1 VSEVRVESRRPRPG
15 GSPGASSAIAPARGS
30 RSRLHAGGGCL
41 WQVERFALVGIIAV
55 LVTTFCILRP
65 ATFATTANAQ
75 VILGS
80 QASLAVVALGALI
93 PLVAGHFD
101 LSVGAVAGLSSVVA
115 AAAMARF
122 HQSLP
127 IAIAVALLVALA
139 CGVVNGLVVTRL
151 RVNSFIATV
160 GSATVIGGL
169 VQAYTHGLS
178 ISNGVSPALTS
189 LGTAHLFGLPRSVT
203 VAALATLAVWYL
215 LAHTPLGRHLHA
227 LGSNTRAARLVGIR
241 ADASVFSAFVMSA
254 LLGGVA
260 GVISLGVLGNANPQ
274 VGGVDYMLPA
284 LAAVF
289 LGATVIEPGR
299 YNAFGTIL
307 GLIFVAVGVS
317 GLTLLGVNSWVQS
330 VFNGVAL
337 VVAVAASAAL
347 LRHRSGAEPL

>member
-1 VSEVRVESRRPRPG
+1 MTETTVA
-15 GSPGASSAIAPARGS
+15 GSPADPENLPEPARAAVRLATRTRL
-30 RSRLHAGGGCL
+30 RSGRGWL
-41 WQVERFALVGIIAV
+41 WQAERFALIAIIAV
-55 LVTTFCILRP
+55 LVVTFSILRP
-65 ATFATTANAQ
+65 ASFATTANLQ

-101 LSVGAVAGLSSVVA
+101 LSVGAVAGLSSVTA
-115 AAAMARF
+115 ATTMDRF
-122 HQSLP
+122 HQPL
-127 IAIAVALLVALA
+127 AVAVATALVVAALL
-139 CGVVNGLVVTRL
+139 GMVNGAVVTRL

-160 GSATVIGGL
+160 GSATIIGGL

-178 ISNGVSPALTS
+178 ISSGISPSLTS
-189 LGTAHLFGLPRSVT
+189 LGSAKLFGVPRSVS
-203 VAALATLAVWYL
+203 AAAIATLVVWYL
-215 LAHTPLGRHLHA
+215 LAHTPLGRHLQA
-227 LGSNTRAARLVGIR
+227 LGSNPRAARLVGIR

-254 LLGGVA
+254 VLGGAA

-317 GLTLLGVNSWVQS
+317 GLTLLGVDAWVQS

-337 VVAVAASAAL
+337 IVAVAASAAL

>member
-1 VSEVRVESRRPRPG
+1 LV
-15 GSPGASSAIAPARGS
+15 
-30 RSRLHAGGGCL
+30 
-41 WQVERFALVGIIAV
+41 ALIGV
-55 LVTTFCILRP
+55 LVATFCLLRP
-65 ATFATTANAQ
+65 ETFATAANAQ

-80 QASLAVVALGALI
+80 QASLAIVALGALI

-101 LSVGAVAGLSSVVA
+101 LSVGAIAGLSSVVA

-127 IAIAVALLVALA
+127 TAIAVALAVALL
-139 CGVVNGLVVTRL
+139 CGLLNGFVVTRL

-178 ISNGVSPALTS
+178 ISSDISPSLTS
-189 LGTAHLFGLPRSVT
+189 LGSAHLLGLPRSVT
-203 VAALATLAVWYL
+203 AAALATLAVWYL
-215 LAHTPLGRHLHA
+215 LAHTPFGRHLQA
-227 LGSNTRAARLVGIR
+227 LGSNARAARLVGIR
-241 ADASVFSAFVMSA
+241 ADASVWLAFAASGV
-254 LLGGVA
+254 LGGAA
-260 GVISLGVLGNANPQ
+260 GVVSLGVLGNANPQ

-307 GLIFVAVGVS
+307 GLVFVAVGVS
-317 GLTLLGVNSWVQS
+317 GLTLLGVDSWVQS

-337 VVAVAASAAL
+337 VIAVAASSAL
-347 LRHRSGAEPL
+347 LRHRRGAEPL